1 MSTPDLS
8 IVILTFNET
17 VNLPRLFKSIEP
29 LQCETF
35 VVDSGSTD
43 GTQDLVRQHG
53 VESVQH
59 PFESHAKQWS
69 WALENLP
76 IHATWVLALDA
87 DQYLTP
93 KAAGEIVALFSGQ
106 DRLSQVNGI
115 YINRRQVFR
124 GQWIRHGGY
133 YPKYLL
139 KLFRRSQV
147 FFDPNDLVDHHF
159 YVNGRTQLLDG
170 DLIEENTKED
180 DIGFWVSK
188 HVRYAKLL
196 AEEEI
201 RRQSSPPPLKP
212 SVSGSPDQRTI
223 WLKRLWWRLPSFVRP
238 FLFFFYRYFIRLG
251 FLDGK
256 QGLIFHFMQTLWFR
270 LLVDVELDSRKKTAL
285 KTDRAYKIS

>member
-8 IVILTFNET
+8 IVILTLNET

-43 GTQDLVRQHG
+43 GTQTLVRMNRAVS
-53 VESVQH
+53 VEH
-59 PFESHAKQWS
+59 PFESHASQWS

-76 IHATWVLALDA
+76 LQTAWVLALDA

-93 KAAGEIVALFSGQ
+93 KAAGEIVNLFSGP
-106 DRLSQVNGI
+106 DRLSDVNGI

-147 FFDPNDLVDHHF
+147 FFDSDDLVDHHF
-159 YVNGRTQLLDG
+159 YVSGRTRLLDG
-170 DLIEENTKED
+170 DLIEQNTKED
-180 DIGFWVSK
+180 DIAFWVSK

-201 RRQSSPPPLKP
+201 RRRSSPPPLKP

-270 LLVDVELDSRKKTAL
+270 LLVDVELD
-285 KTDRAYKIS
+285 DREGTSGPRDFATKS